1 LKRIVLISLLAM
13 FVFTGCFL
21 IDEFAESTVRI
32 VNESEYDITFMDLD
46 TGQAGRVMGYNV
58 LKSEEVLEPGDDLIL
73 GLAPILHEYSSA
85 EVTVIAPDDD
95 SETSDW
101 YSVAFTYKE
110 GAEVILTFTADSKQ
124 PFSIEDGVQREMY
137 K

>member
-1 LKRIVLISLLAM
+1 L
-13 FVFTGCFL
+13 
-21 IDEFAESTVRI
+21 E
-32 VNESEYDITFMDLD
+32 NED
-46 TGQAGRVMGYNV
+46 
-58 LKSEEVLEPGDDLIL
+58 VLEPGEDVIL
-73 GLAPILHEYSSA
+73 GLVPILHEDSRA
-85 EVTVIAPDDD
+85 EITVIAPDDD

-124 PFSIEDGVQREMY
+124 AFSIEDGLEREMY